1 VSGDQSCII
10 AAELSR
16 FTRQGKVWIVRWV
29 HLLLA
34 WLIVLGQFHLC
45 EPTYQFRDG
54 RTCFTCPDL
63 ADAPTELADS
73 VVHNDCHDCCEIRA
87 CDDESPQDLALA
99 TSFSADVVL
108 AIPPVFEFLI
118 PTRPIKFSVPVY
130 QESAPPTGPPGIC
143 ASRAPPSRLFPLPS
157 AGSKCASVT

>member
-1 VSGDQSCII
+1 
-10 AAELSR
+10 
-16 FTRQGKVWIVRWV
+16 VRWV

-54 RTCFTCPDL
+54 LTCNTCPKLVDAPDDL
-63 ADAPTELADS
+63 ADGS
-73 VVHNDCHDCCEIRA
+73 VHNDCHDCCEIRA
-87 CDDESPQDLALA
+87 CDDESLQDLALA

-108 AIPPVFEFLI
+108 AIPPVFEFRI
-118 PTRPIKFSVPVY
+118 PTRPIEFSVPVY

-143 ASRAPPSRLFPLPS
+143 ASRAPPFRVLSLPS
-157 AGSKCASVT
+157 AGSMYAPVT